1 MSVCSRPWQ
10 RSINSIM
17 SKQQPDTI
25 ILAMTGASGSVY
37 GLRLLE
43 CLLRADV
50 RVYFLMSKAA
60 QLVLATETDLA
71 IPSRPADMAEWFC
84 ERFNVAPGKLTV
96 FSREDW
102 MSPVASG
109 SHQARAMVVCPCTT
123 GSLAAIAQGNS
134 DNLIERAADVMIKE
148 QRQLIMVPRETP
160 LSAIHLEHML
170 KLARLG
176 VTMLPANPGF
186 YHRPQAVEDLV
197 DFIVARVLD
206 QLHIEHSLVPRWGDS
221 PN

>member
-1 MSVCSRPWQ
+1 MPGK
-10 RSINSIM
+10 
-17 SKQQPDTI
+17 KQDTI
-25 ILAMTGASGSVY
+25 ILAMTGASGSMY

-43 CLLRADV
+43 CLLKADV
-50 RVYFLMSKAA
+50 RVYFLLSKAA

-71 IPSRPADMAEWFC
+71 MPARPVEMADWLCNRFDVSAE
-84 ERFNVAPGKLTV
+84 NLTV

-148 QRQLIMVPRETP
+148 GRQLIMVPRETP
-160 LSAIHLEHML
+160 LSAIHLENML

-186 YHRPQAVEDLV
+186 YHKPERIEDLI
-197 DFIVARVLD
+197 DFIVARILD
-206 QLHIEHSLVPRWGDS
+206 QLKIAHNLVPRWGDS

>member
-1 MSVCSRPWQ
+1 MPTAK
-10 RSINSIM
+10 NN
-17 SKQQPDTI
+17 TI
-25 ILAMTGASGSVY
+25 ILAMTGASGSAY

-43 CLLRADV
+43 CLLKADV
-50 RVYFLMSKAA
+50 QVCFLLSKAA
-60 QLVLATETDLA
+60 QLVLATETDLD
-71 IPSRPADMAEWFC
+71 IPSRPAEMANWFC
-84 ERFNVAPGKLTV
+84 ERFDVSPDRLTV

-134 DNLIERAADVMIKE
+134 DNLLERAADVMIKE
-148 QRQLIMVPRETP
+148 NRPLIMVVRETP
-160 LSAIHLEHML
+160 LSAIHLENML

-186 YHRPQAVEDLV
+186 YHRPQKVDDLI
-197 DFIVARVLD
+197 DFIVARILD
-206 QLHIEHSLVPRWGDS
+206 QLQIEHELVPRWGDS

>member
-1 MSVCSRPWQ
+1 MSQ
-10 RSINSIM
+10 T
-17 SKQQPDTI
+17 KQQPTI
-25 ILAMTGASGSVY
+25 ILAMTGASGSLY

-43 CLLRADV
+43 CLLKAEV
-50 RVYFLMSKAA
+50 RVWFLISKAG

-71 IPSRPADMAEWFC
+71 MPSRPAEMAAWLS
-84 ERFNVAPGKLTV
+84 ERFNTPPDRLTV

-109 SHQARAMVVCPCTT
+109 SHRAQAMVICPCTT

-148 QRQLIMVPRETP
+148 GRPLIMVPRETP
-160 LSAIHLEHML
+160 LSAIHLENML

-176 VTMLPANPGF
+176 VTILPANPGF
-186 YHRPQAVEDLV
+186 YHKPLRIEELI
-197 DFIVARVLD
+197 DFIVARILD
-206 QLHIEHSLVPRWGDS
+206 QLHIEHALLPRWGDS
-221 PN
+221 ID

>member
-1 MSVCSRPWQ
+1 M
-10 RSINSIM
+10 IK
-17 SKQQPDTI
+17 SKQDTI
-25 ILAMTGASGSVY
+25 ILAMTGASGSIY

-43 CLLRADV
+43 CLLKADTK
-50 RVYFLMSKAA
+50 VYLLLSKAA
-60 QLVLATETDLA
+60 QLVLATETDLD
-71 IPSRPADMAEWFC
+71 IPSRPVEMANWFC
-84 ERFNVAPGKLTV
+84 EQFNVSSERLSV

-148 QRQLIMVPRETP
+148 NRQLIMVPRETP
-160 LSAIHLEHML
+160 LSAIHLENML

-186 YHRPQAVEDLV
+186 YHKPETIDELV
-197 DFIVARVLD
+197 DFIVARILD
-206 QLHIEHSLVPRWGDS
+206 QLQIEHSLVPRWGDS

>member
-1 MSVCSRPWQ
+1 V
-10 RSINSIM
+10 IKL
-17 SKQQPDTI
+17 KQQMTDGKQQDTI

-43 CLLRADV
+43 CLLKANV
-50 RVYFLMSKAA
+50 RVWFLLSKAA
-60 QLVLATETDLA
+60 QLVLATETDLDL
-71 IPSRPADMAEWFC
+71 PSRPAEMADWFC
-84 ERFNVAPGKLTV
+84 ARFDAPPEQLTV

-134 DNLIERAADVMIKE
+134 DNLLERAADVMIKE
-148 QRQLIMVPRETP
+148 GRQLIMVPRETP
-160 LSAIHLEHML
+160 LSAIHLENML

-176 VTMLPANPGF
+176 VIMLPANPGF
-186 YHRPQAVEDLV
+186 YHRPEGIDGLI
-197 DFIVARVLD
+197 DFIVARILD
-206 QLHIEHSLVPRWGDS
+206 QLHIAHELIPRWGGS
-221 PN
+221 PD

>member
-1 MSVCSRPWQ
+1 MPTAK
-10 RSINSIM
+10 NN
-17 SKQQPDTI
+17 TI

-43 CLLRADV
+43 CLLKADV
-50 RVYFLMSKAA
+50 RVYFLISKAA

-71 IPSRPADMAEWFC
+71 IPPRPAEMADWFC
-84 ERFNVAPGKLTV
+84 ERFGVAPDRLTV
-96 FSREDW
+96 YSREDW

-109 SHQARAMVVCPCTT
+109 SHQAQAMVVCPCTT

-148 QRQLIMVPRETP
+148 NRPLVLVVRETP
-160 LSAIHLEHML
+160 LSAIHLENML

-176 VTMLPANPGF
+176 VTILPANPGF
-186 YHRPQAVEDLV
+186 YHRPQKVDDLL
-197 DFIVARVLD
+197 DFIVARILD
-206 QLHIEHSLVPRWGDS
+206 QLQIEHKLIPRWGDA

>member
-1 MSVCSRPWQ
+1 MPKTKPQ
-10 RSINSIM
+10 E
-17 SKQQPDTI
+17 TI
-25 ILAMTGASGSVY
+25 ILAMTGASGSMY

-43 CLLRADV
+43 CLLKADI
-50 RVYFLMSKAA
+50 RVYFLVSKAA
-60 QLVLATETDLA
+60 QLVLATETDLDM
-71 IPSRPADMAEWFC
+71 PSRPAEMGHWLS
-84 ERFNVAPGKLTV
+84 ERFNTAPDKLTV

-148 QRQLIMVPRETP
+148 GRQLIMVPRETP
-160 LSAIHLEHML
+160 VSAIHLENML

-176 VTMLPANPGF
+176 VTILPANPGF
-186 YHRPQAVEDLV
+186 YHKPQCIEDLI
-197 DFIVARVLD
+197 DFVVARILD
-206 QLHIEHSLVPRWGDS
+206 QLHIEHALVPRWGDS
-221 PN
+221 SN

>member
-1 MSVCSRPWQ
+1 MS
-10 RSINSIM
+10 
-17 SKQQPDTI
+17 QQQQDTI
-25 ILAMTGASGSVY
+25 ILAMTGASGSMY

-43 CLLRADV
+43 CLLKADV
-50 RVYFLMSKAA
+50 RVYLLLSKAA
-60 QLVLATETDLA
+60 QLVLATETDLN
-71 IPSRPADMAEWFC
+71 IPSRPTEMASWFC
-84 ERFNVAPGKLTV
+84 DRFNASADKLTV

-134 DNLIERAADVMIKE
+134 DNLLERAADVMIKE
-148 QRQLIMVPRETP
+148 NRQLIMVPRETP
-160 LSAIHLEHML
+160 LSAIHLENML

-176 VTMLPANPGF
+176 VVMLPANPGF
-186 YHRPQAVEDLV
+186 YHRPQSVDDLI

-206 QLHIEHSLVPRWGDS
+206 QLHIEHELVPRWGDS

>member
-1 MSVCSRPWQ
+1 MT
-10 RSINSIM
+10 
-17 SKQQPDTI
+17 KQQDTI

-43 CLLRADV
+43 CLLKANV
-50 RVYFLMSKAA
+50 KVYFLLSKAA
-60 QLVLATETDLA
+60 QLVLATETDLD
-71 IPSRPADMAEWFC
+71 IPSRPVDMANWFC
-84 ERFNVAPGKLTV
+84 ERFNASPENLMVL
-96 FSREDW
+96 SREDW

-134 DNLIERAADVMIKE
+134 DNLLERAADVMIKE
-148 QRQLIMVPRETP
+148 GRPLIMVPRETP
-160 LSAIHLEHML
+160 LSAIHIENML

-186 YHRPQAVEDLV
+186 YHKPERVEDLI
-197 DFIVARVLD
+197 DFIVARILD
-206 QLHIEHSLVPRWGDS
+206 QLHIEHQLIPRWGDS

>member
-1 MSVCSRPWQ
+1 MTA
-10 RSINSIM
+10 
-17 SKQQPDTI
+17 SKQDTI
-25 ILAMTGASGSVY
+25 ILAMTGASGSMY

-43 CLLRADV
+43 CLLKADV
-50 RVYFLMSKAA
+50 RVYFLLSKAA
-60 QLVLATETDLA
+60 QLVLATETDLDM
-71 IPSRPADMAEWFC
+71 PAKPAEMAAWLS
-84 ERFNVAPGKLTV
+84 ERFGTNVANLTV

-148 QRQLIMVPRETP
+148 GRQLIMVPRETP
-160 LSAIHLEHML
+160 LSAIHLENML

-186 YHRPQAVEDLV
+186 YHRPQRVEDLI
-197 DFIVARVLD
+197 DFIVARILD
-206 QLHIEHSLVPRWGDS
+206 QLHVEHGLVPRWGETS
-221 PN
+221 P

>member
-1 MSVCSRPWQ
+1 
-10 RSINSIM
+10 M
-17 SKQQPDTI
+17 SKSKQDTI
-25 ILAMTGASGSVY
+25 ILAMTGASGSAY

-50 RVYFLMSKAA
+50 RVYLLLSKAA
-60 QLVLATETDLA
+60 QLVLATETDLN
-71 IPSRPADMAEWFC
+71 IPSRPAEMAGFFC
-84 ERFNVAPGKLTV
+84 ERFNASPEQLVV

-134 DNLIERAADVMIKE
+134 DNLLERAADVMIKE
-148 QRQLIMVPRETP
+148 NRQLIMVPRETP
-160 LSAIHLEHML
+160 LSAIHLENML

-186 YHRPQAVEDLV
+186 YHKPQNIEELV
-197 DFIVARVLD
+197 DFIVARILD
-206 QLHIEHSLVPRWGDS
+206 QLHIEHELVPRWGDS

>member
-1 MSVCSRPWQ
+1 MTKADPE
-10 RSINSIM
+10 M
-17 SKQQPDTI
+17 PKTKQAETI
-25 ILAMTGASGSVY
+25 ILAMTGASGSMY

-43 CLLRADV
+43 CLLKADI
-50 RVYFLMSKAA
+50 RVYFLLSKAA
-60 QLVLATETDLA
+60 QLVLATETELDM
-71 IPSRPADMAEWFC
+71 PSRPAEMANWLC
-84 ERFNVAPGKLTV
+84 ERFNTSPDKLTV

-109 SHQARAMVVCPCTT
+109 SHQARAMVICPCTT

-148 QRQLIMVPRETP
+148 GRQLIMVPRETP
-160 LSAIHLEHML
+160 LSAIHLENML

-186 YHRPQAVEDLV
+186 YHRPEHIEDLI
-197 DFIVARVLD
+197 DFIVARILD
-206 QLHIEHSLVPRWGDS
+206 QLHIEHELVPRWGNSSD
-221 PN
+221 